1 MRTFLTVMLVA
12 AWIAIPAAHAA
23 SPTNQPSVPMVS
35 SNLPPVASDPVE
47 MELKKITDDEEAFV
61 AEVAQWIAEG
71 GRTNSPEAR
80 AGLKLRID
88 KRQEAVG
95 KAYAG
100 FIQRHPR
107 HTSGRIAYADFQM
120 GTGNEDGARETLENA
135 LLTDTNNAAVYSGL
149 GHLYTHTGPVRKAFD
164 CFARAVELDPREPEY
179 FQNFGTLVY
188 LFRRDAMEIYGITE
202 QQVFDKA
209 MNLYSN
215 WLRLDPTNFPAA
227 CDVAS
232 SYFGIRPL
240 RAGDALKSWTNALSL
255 ARNAVEQEEV
265 RLNIARIQIAA
276 RQFAAARASIDS
288 VTNAALAGT
297 KQRLLRAVRT
307 REMEACGTN
316 APPATGGAKE
326 GDPVPRALPDA
337 GR

>member
-1 MRTFLTVMLVA
+1 MLVA
-12 AWIAIPAAHAA
+12 AWAAIPAAPAA
-23 SPTNQPSVPMVS
+23 TPTNPPAVPTVS

-47 MELKKITDDEEAFV
+47 TELKKITDDDESAMAEVEQWV
-61 AEVAQWIAEG
+61 AEA
-71 GRTNSPEAR
+71 GRTNSPAAR
-80 AGLKLRID
+80 AGLKQRID
-88 KRQEAVG
+88 RRQEAVG
-95 KAYAG
+95 KAYAD

-107 HTSGRIAYADFQM
+107 HISGRIAYADFQV
-120 GTGNEDGARETLENA
+120 GAGDEDGARETLENA
-135 LLTDTNNAAVYSGL
+135 LLIDTNSAVVYSDL

-164 CFARAVELDPREPEY
+164 CFARAIELDPKEPEY

-232 SYFGIRPL
+232 TYFGIQPL
-240 RAGDALKSWTNALSL
+240 RAGDALQSWTNALSL
-255 ARNAVEQEEV
+255 ARSSVEQEEV

-276 RQFAAARASIDS
+276 RQFAAARTSIDS
-288 VTNAALAGT
+288 VTNAALADT
-297 KQRLLRAVRT
+297 KQRLLRAVHT
-307 REMEACGTN
+307 REMEASGTN
-316 APPATGGAKE
+316 AP
-326 GDPVPRALPDA
+326 
-337 GR
+337 GRSAIIGVSETPQ